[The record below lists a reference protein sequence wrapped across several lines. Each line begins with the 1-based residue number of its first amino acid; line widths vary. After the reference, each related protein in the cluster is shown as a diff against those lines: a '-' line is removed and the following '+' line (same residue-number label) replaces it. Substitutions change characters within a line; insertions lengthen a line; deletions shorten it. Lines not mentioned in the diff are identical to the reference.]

1 MNRSWIGLAVVL
13 TMSPCAFAG
22 AATTSSQTI
31 PKDDAD
37 TVLVKIDFG
46 MGEFELGRARE
57 GTLMEGTFRCDPEE
71 MKARV
76 DYHRR
81 GDKGVLDLS
90 AEYDSNGFP
99 DHVKNEWLV
108 GLAGDV
114 PLDLELDLGAAE
126 ARIDLSGLSVTQL
139 NLEVGAADCEVWWDH
154 PNLVPLSEIQV
165 DCGASSFSM
174 AGLGYAGFE
183 RMRFEGGL
191 GSFELDFTGDWLR
204 SAEADIEIGLG
215 SMKLLVPRNIGVRIE
230 AEKAMAS
237 VEVDRRFV
245 RRGDDVY
252 ESENY
257 ESATVRLLCRVELG
271 MGTLVVKSLPAGSR

>member
-1 MNRSWIGLAVVL
+1 MNKSWIGLAVVL

-22 AATTSSQTI
+22 AAATSTQTI

-37 TVLVKIDFG
+37 TVVVKIDFG
-46 MGEFELGRARE
+46 VGEFELGRARA
-57 GTLMEGTFRCDPEE
+57 GTLLEGTFRCDPEE
-71 MKARV
+71 MEARV

-81 GDKGVLDLS
+81 GGRGVLDLS
-90 AEYDSNGFP
+90 TEYHSSGFP

-126 ARIDLSGLSVTQL
+126 ARIDLSGLSVAQL
-139 NLEVGAADCEVWWDH
+139 DLEVGAADCEVWWDH
-154 PNLVPLSEIQV
+154 PNLAPWSEIQV

-174 AGLGYAGFE
+174 HGLGYAAFE
-183 RMRFEGGL
+183 HLRFEGGL
-191 GSFELDFTGDWLR
+191 GSFELDFTGDWKK
-204 SAEADIEIGLG
+204 SAEADIEMGLG
-215 SMKLLVPRNIGVRIE
+215 SMTISVPRNLGVRIE
-230 AEKAMAS
+230 AEAAMAS

-245 RRGDDVY
+245 RKGDDVY

-257 ESATVRLLCRVELG
+257 EGATVRLLCRVKLG